1 MWQVWLIISGA
12 FLIFEIITIG
22 FLVFWFAVGALL
34 AMIVSFFVDNIII
47 QTSVFVVSSALL
59 LFLTRPVVNKFT
71 QKNAEQ
77 TNAFSIIGKKGI
89 VIKEIDPLTGS
100 GQIKVG
106 SEVWSSK
113 VEGNSDSKVPV
124 GTEVE
129 VTSIDGV
136 KAIVKY

>member
-100 GQIKVG
+100 GQIKVD

-136 KAIVKY
+136 KAIVRY